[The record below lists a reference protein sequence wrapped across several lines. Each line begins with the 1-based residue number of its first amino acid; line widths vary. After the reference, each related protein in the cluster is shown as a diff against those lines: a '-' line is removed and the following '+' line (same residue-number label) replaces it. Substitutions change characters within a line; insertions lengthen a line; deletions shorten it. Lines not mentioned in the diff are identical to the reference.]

1 MNHDC
6 KRMPA
11 SLILSLMA
19 SLVFPSVHAGV
30 KEDLEQFF
38 ISRGQSVNVTEGGAY
53 HDQTGSYFTGGSLIT
68 RAKATNTDLMSFQ
81 MPSFNS
87 GSGGIDLFAGGFSF
101 INAEAFMQMAR
112 NIGSNALS
120 YGFSLALQTVTPQI
134 KSIIDRLMAVAQDA
148 NNMNMN
154 SCQMGAALVGGVWPK
169 TDTSSQLLCNAMGT
183 RKNIF
188 TDYAEARQG
197 CGAGGQRGTVNSQKS
212 PEFKDVLG
220 DEFNLAWQALKK
232 HALFAKDDD
241 LAELFMSLSGTL
253 IAKKVGQNKPP
264 QKNEPDKSV
273 IQPLYLPPLIDNDA
287 LLSALV
293 NGGPAEIYRCDKDE
307 ADRCLNPVKT
317 LVNIAPQHAFLAKVD
332 NLINS
337 LSRKLKKDEASTPAE
352 KDFVNSTHLP
362 IFKIL
367 TIQTAF
373 KPDNN
378 PLKLTELSEVI
389 AYDILLKYCHRVVD
403 LVSESVKHLQSVQ
416 INDTD
421 TQNFL
426 SELRTSKTLIYQR
439 RQGLFHQMNTTLA
452 VMERT
457 QQIERQLHQLFTEG
471 EQ

>member
-1 MNHDC
+1 MNHYC
-6 KRMPA
+6 KRIPP
-11 SLILSLMA
+11 SLILSLIASMA
-19 SLVFPSVHAGV
+19 FPSVHAGV

-68 RAKATNTDLMSFQ
+68 RAKATNTNLMSIQ

-87 GSGGIDLFAGGFSF
+87 GCGGIDLFMGGFSF
-101 INAEAFMQMAR
+101 INAEAFIHMAR
-112 NIGSNALS
+112 NIGSNSLA
-120 YGFSLALQTVTPQI
+120 YGFSLAFQTVTPQI
-134 KSIIDRLMAVAQDA
+134 KSVIDRLMAVTQDA
-148 NNMNMN
+148 NNMNIN
-154 SCQMGAALVGGVWPK
+154 SCQMGAAFVGGLWPK
-169 TDTSSQLLCNAMGT
+169 TDASSQLLCNAMGT
-183 RKNIF
+183 SKNIF
-188 TDYAEARQG
+188 TDYAAARQS
-197 CGAGGQRGTVNSQKS
+197 CGAGGQREAVNSQKS

-220 DEFNLAWQALKK
+220 DEFNLVWQALKK
-232 HALFAKDDD
+232 HALFAQDNE

-253 IAKKVGQNKPP
+253 VSRKIPQNK
-264 QKNEPDKSV
+264 NV
-273 IQPLYLPPLIDNDA
+273 IQPLYFAPLIDNDA
-287 LLSALV
+287 LLNALV
-293 NGGPAEIYRCDKDE
+293 NGGQVNVYRCDKEE

-317 LVNIAPQHAFLAKVD
+317 AVNIAPQHAFLAKVD

-337 LSRKLKKDEASTPAE
+337 LSRKLKADEASTPAE

>member
-1 MNHDC
+1 MNCYC
-6 KRMPA
+6 KGIPA
-11 SLILSLMA
+11 SLIFSLLTSMTFA
-19 SLVFPSVHAGV
+19 PSHAGV

-68 RAKATNTDLMSFQ
+68 RAKATNTDLMSIQ

-87 GSGGIDLFAGGFSF
+87 GCGGIDLFAGGFSF

-169 TDTSSQLLCNAMGT
+169 TDASSQLLCNAMGT

-197 CGAGGQRGTVNSQKS
+197 CGAGGQREAVNSQKS
-212 PEFKDVLG
+212 EEFKDVLG
-220 DEFNLAWQALKK
+220 DEFNLVWKALKK
-232 HALFAKDDD
+232 HALFLEDNE

-253 IAKKVGQNKPP
+253 VSRKIPQNK
-264 QKNEPDKSV
+264 NV
-273 IQPLYLPPLIDNDA
+273 IQPLYLAPLIDNDV
-287 LLSALV
+287 LLNALV
-293 NGGPAEIYRCDKDE
+293 NGGLVNVYRCDKEE
-307 ADRCLNPVKT
+307 ADRCLNPLKT
-317 LVNIAPQHAFLAKVD
+317 AVNIAPQHAFLAKVD
-332 NLINS
+332 NLISS

-416 INDTD
+416 INDAD

>member
-1 MNHDC
+1 MNCYC
-6 KRMPA
+6 KGIPA
-11 SLILSLMA
+11 SVILSLITSVA
-19 SLVFPSVHAGV
+19 FPSVHANV

-68 RAKATNTDLMSFQ
+68 RAKATNTDLMSIQ

-87 GSGGIDLFAGGFSF
+87 GCGGIDLFAGGFSF

-148 NNMNMN
+148 NNMNIN
-154 SCQMGAALVGGVWPK
+154 SCQMGAALVGGLWPK
-169 TDTSSQLLCNAMGT
+169 TDASSQLLCNAMGT

-232 HALFAKDDD
+232 HALFAADNE

-253 IAKKVGQNKPP
+253 IAKKIP
-264 QKNEPDKSV
+264 QDKNV
-273 IQPLYLPPLIDNDA
+273 VQPVYLSPLIDNDA

-293 NGGPAEIYRCDKDE
+293 NGGQVEIYRCDKEE
-307 ADRCLNPVKT
+307 ADRCLSPVKT

-332 NLINS
+332 SLIQS
-337 LSRKLKKDEASTPAE
+337 LSTKLKTDAASTAAE
-352 KDFVNSTHLP
+352 QDFVNSTHLP

-373 KPDNN
+373 KPDNS
-378 PLKLTELSEVI
+378 PLQLSELSEVI
-389 AYDILLKYCHRVVD
+389 AYDILLKYLHRVVD

-421 TQNFL
+421 TQSFL
-426 SELRTSKTLIYQR
+426 SELREAKMLIYQR

-457 QQIERQLHQLFTEG
+457 QQIERQLHQLFVEG
-471 EQ
+471 EE

>member
-1 MNHDC
+1 MNH
-6 KRMPA
+6 KRIPA

-19 SLVFPSVHAGV
+19 SIAFPSVHAGV
-30 KEDLEQFF
+30 KEDLESFF
-38 ISRGQSVNVTEGGAY
+38 VSRGQSVNVTEGGAY
-53 HDQTGSYFTGGSLIT
+53 RDQTGSYFTGGSIVT
-68 RAKATNTDLMSFQ
+68 RAKATNTDLMSIQ

-87 GSGGIDLFAGGFSF
+87 GCGGIDLFAGGFSF

-154 SCQMGAALVGGVWPK
+154 SCNMGAALVGGLWPK

-183 RKNIF
+183 RQNIF
-188 TDYAEARQG
+188 TDYAAARQG
-197 CGAGGQRGTVNSQKS
+197 CGAGGQREAVNSQKFE
-212 PEFKDVLG
+212 EFKDVLG

-232 HALFAKDDD
+232 HALFAKDKE
-241 LAELFMSLSGTL
+241 LAELFMSLSGSL
-253 IAKKVGQNKPP
+253 IAKKIPQNK
-264 QKNEPDKSV
+264 NV
-273 IQPLYLPPLIDNDA
+273 VQPVYLSPLIDNDA

-293 NGGPAEIYRCDKDE
+293 NGGQVEVYRCDKEE
-307 ADRCLNPVKT
+307 ADRCLNPVRTK
-317 LVNIAPQHAFLAKVD
+317 VNVAPQQAFLAKVD
-332 NLINS
+332 NLIQS
-337 LSRKLKKDEASTPAE
+337 LSSKLKKDEASTAAE
-352 KDFVNSTHLP
+352 QDFVNSTHLP

-373 KPDNN
+373 KPDNC
-378 PLKLTELSEVI
+378 PLQLSELSEVI
-389 AYDILLKYCHRVVD
+389 AYDILLKYLHRVVD
-403 LVSESVKHLQSVQ
+403 LVSESVKHLQGVQ

-421 TQNFL
+421 IQAFL
-426 SELRTSKTLIYQR
+426 SELRASKTLIYQR

-457 QQIERQLHQLFTEG
+457 QQIERQLHQLFNEG
-471 EQ
+471 ET